1 MFESET
7 PEDSQAPD
15 FSIVTV
21 CLNSESTIRDTV
33 ESVRT
38 QRDVTVEHIIKD
50 GGSRDAT
57 LEIAHDANPEVRIVE
72 RDDEGIYD
80 AMNQGFQEARGQIV
94 AFLNSDDYYLH
105 DRVLATVRDAFQET
119 SCDMAFGDIRM
130 IDEAGR
136 IRRKWRGRDLK
147 PGTLGGMQLP
157 HPAVFVR
164 RELLDQLD
172 QPLDPSYTYSADL
185 KQQLSLVEK
194 HRCEVAYVAHEL
206 TCMRLGGESTGSLRS
221 VVSGWRESA
230 RAFREVHGKSGGIFV
245 LRKVAKKVGQLTNG
259 RHRDLAK
266 H

>member
-1 MFESET
+1 MFENET
-7 PEDSQAPD
+7 PEDRQAPD

-21 CLNSESTIRDTV
+21 CLNSESTIRDTM

-57 LEIAHDANPEVRIVE
+57 LQVARDANSEARIVE
-72 RDDEGIYD
+72 RDDQGIYD
-80 AMNQGFQEARGQIV
+80 AMNQGFQEARGRIV

-105 DRVLATVRDAFQET
+105 DCVLATVRDAFLET
-119 SCDMAFGDIRM
+119 SCDMALGDIRM

-172 QPLDPSYTYSADL
+172 PPLDPSYKYAADL
-185 KQQLSLVEK
+185 KQQLILVEK
-194 HRCEVAYVAHEL
+194 YGCKVDYVANEL
-206 TCMRLGGESTGSLRS
+206 TCMRLGGESTGSLRN
-221 VVSGWRESA
+221 VVSGWQESA
-230 RAFREVHGKSGGIFV
+230 RAFREVHGKSGAIFA
-245 LRKVAKKVGQLTNG
+245 LRKVVRKLGQFTPG
-259 RHRDLAK
+259 RQRDLAK
-266 H
+266 D